1 MRLAKGR
8 AAIIGIVFVRI
19 NINDISFDYFLHS
32 QVVDQYCGD
41 EGSKHHS
48 RHSTLG
54 ADVGGR
60 IKLIVLGIS
69 HCLACVRAHVPP
81 PAGSSV
87 RFHSSIFH
95 FFGRHFEFSRA
106 KLSLL
111 KQQAQRYCCPSEIT
125 YSSIYHRFINNEF

>member
-8 AAIIGIVFVRI
+8 AAIIGIVVVRI
-19 NINDISFDYFLHS
+19 NIIDISFGYFLHS

-48 RHSTLG
+48 RHSALA

-60 IKLIVLGIS
+60 IKLIVLGIL
-69 HCLACVRAHVPP
+69 HCLACVRACPSTCWLVC
-81 PAGSSV
+81 AL
-87 RFHSSIFH
+87 HSSIFH
-95 FFGRHFEFSRA
+95 FFDRHFELSRA
-106 KLSLL
+106 KLSLI